1 MSASLTKLALAAAA
15 ILAIYTGDLRAD
27 IISTPFNSNNGQSGN
42 MFDINVLS
50 QLGIEI
56 SQFELNLDAG
66 SWDIELYTKSG
77 THVGSE
83 TTPSDWVLRESS
95 TGITSVAP
103 NLRTVWDISDFTLD
117 AGLSAIY
124 INVTN
129 GTALNYT
136 DGTGVGNLLA
146 SNSNVEIF
154 EGTGNAV
161 NFGEQFRPRAFNGSI
176 EFEPIALQTTSLPP
190 GATNAVPEPGALL
203 AIAALWTAVS
213 TTRRKRA

>member
-1 MSASLTKLALAAAA
+1 MSATITKLALAAVVVLT
-15 ILAIYTGDLRAD
+15 IHTGDLRAD
-27 IISTPFNSNNGQSGN
+27 IISTPFNSNNGQSGG

-56 SQFELNLDAG
+56 SQFELNLNAG

-95 TGITSVAP
+95 TGITSIAS
-103 NLRTVWDISDFTLD
+103 NWRTVWDISDFALD
-117 AGLSAIY
+117 SGLSAIY

-176 EFEPIALQTTSLPP
+176 EFEPIALVTTSVPP
-190 GATNAVPEPGALL
+190 IVTSAIPEPGAFL
-203 AIAALWTAVS
+203 AIAVLWTAVS
-213 TTRRKRA
+213 TTRRKKA